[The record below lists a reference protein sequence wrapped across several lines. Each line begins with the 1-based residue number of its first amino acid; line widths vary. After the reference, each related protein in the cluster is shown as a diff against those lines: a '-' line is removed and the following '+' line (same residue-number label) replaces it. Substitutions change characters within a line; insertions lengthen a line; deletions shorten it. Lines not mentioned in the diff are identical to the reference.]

1 MILLIAHNHISSFL
15 HHRQPRR
22 PIRYLLLQPL
32 HISFVLYIFR
42 IFYAWLCKVDLL
54 KHLDIIT
61 YLSLLFSFSHLY
73 IQTGFL
79 LVQDGEVLER
89 GSVLLGFGFWQLL
102 VDWVHALL
110 GGVEL
115 NVADVDELVHAVLVE
130 ELAADQLLA
139 A

>member
-1 MILLIAHNHISSFL
+1 M
-15 HHRQPRR
+15 
-22 PIRYLLLQPL
+22 
-32 HISFVLYIFR
+32 
-42 IFYAWLCKVDLL
+42 DLL

-115 NVADVDELVHAVLVE
+115 NVADVDELVHAVLVK